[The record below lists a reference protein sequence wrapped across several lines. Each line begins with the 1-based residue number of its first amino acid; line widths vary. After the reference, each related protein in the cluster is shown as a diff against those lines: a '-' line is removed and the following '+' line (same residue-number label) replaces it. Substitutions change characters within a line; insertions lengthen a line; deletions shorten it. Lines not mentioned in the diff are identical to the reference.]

1 LKGYLVSGLRELRNM
16 DATEVVAHRYAKF
29 RRMGN
34 FFA

>member
-1 LKGYLVSGLRELRNM
+1 LSARLGELDHLDR
-16 DATEVVAHRYAKF
+16 DQIVEHRYAKF